1 MDDGVEVVA
10 LEEEAGLRPVAGE
23 AVDDEAVVPVVV
35 LQAPPDHL
43 LDQVV
48 ADQLPGGDDP
58 PDLGAQLGV
67 VLDVPAE
74 DVADVDVLQVEGVGQ
89 QLGLGALPLPC
100 APMTMYLRMR
110 SPRLAVPGR
119 RRYQV
124 PALERP

>member
-89 QLGLGALPLPC
+89 QLGLGAF
-100 APMTMYLRMR
+100 AAALRPHDDVLAHALTSAGR
-110 SPRLAVPGR
+110 SGR